1 MEYCLNIDLN
11 KYTDISNNNDMI
23 NFTFLDSIKD
33 NLYKYENLYKLLN
46 NDEEFKIKNIYNYI
60 YNRILQ
66 LNKIYGIDKLD
77 KINIRTKLTYVDFNN
92 MLLDYIDNDMVK
104 SIIIINSIQQYYNPL
119 RNISIHFIKY
129 TIFFIC

>member
-1 MEYCLNIDLN
+1 MDYSLNIDLN
-11 KYTDISNNNDMI
+11 KYTEISNNNNDMI

-33 NLYKYENLYKLLN
+33 NLYKYDNLYKLLN

-77 KINIRTKLTYVDFNN
+77 KINIRHKISYVDFND

-119 RNISIHFIKY
+119 RNI
-129 TIFFIC
+129 

>member
-1 MEYCLNIDLN
+1 MDYSLNIDLN
-11 KYTDISNNNDMI
+11 KYTEISNNNNDMI

-33 NLYKYENLYKLLN
+33 NLYKYDNLYKLLN

-77 KINIRTKLTYVDFNN
+77 KIYIRTKLTYVDFND
-92 MLLDYIDNDMVK
+92 MLLDYINNDLVK

-119 RNISIHFIKY
+119 RNI
-129 TIFFIC
+129 

>member
-1 MEYCLNIDLN
+1 MDYSLNIDLN
-11 KYTDISNNNDMI
+11 KYTEISNNNNDMI

-119 RNISIHFIKY
+119 RNI
-129 TIFFIC
+129 